1 MWNRGQCSALRF
13 SCCLKRRNGQWRNK
27 VELLFSFFFK
37 RLPFEIW
44 MIRKNTLWYL
54 RLSSRLI
61 DNCREAIPRFLIIMN
76 YTHEWKLFAFL
87 IVVLIENMLCLFL
100 NVLKN
105 RIKGIQKSSKYI
117 STILKEIPLGHPS
130 RYFLRSTALNFE
142 ERRRLQSQEKQKNR
156 SNCYDTAWFSGTE
169 IKTNIVK
176 NSEKVS

>member
-105 RIKGIQKSSKYI
+105 RKKNRIKGIQKSSKYI
-117 STILKEIPLGHPS
+117 NNFKGDSARPPIQVFSAPDST
-130 RYFLRSTALNFE
+130 
-142 ERRRLQSQEKQKNR
+142 
-156 SNCYDTAWFSGTE
+156 
-169 IKTNIVK
+169 
-176 NSEKVS
+176 